1 MWSFFSRDPAKD
13 FHYDIG
19 EKITGLENK
28 TIWSLHHG
36 KKKGTGEPVT
46 IFAFDVKSSSE
57 SQVQVAK
64 GAFKRIK
71 TLRHPNIVS
80 FLDGV
85 ETDKVIYFA
94 TEAVTPLEN
103 YLNESDENRNLLA
116 ISWGLHQ
123 ISKGLSFLIND
134 CNLIH
139 NNVCLSSVFVNQ
151 AGEWKLGGVD
161 YMYPAQGQ
169 DSVPPVKILPLLDKY
184 DPPEKV
190 ENRRGVRAEKWST
203 DMWGLGCLIWEV
215 FNGSLS
221 QISALKSVGKIPKS
235 LVPNYCEL
243 VGANPKSRPNPAK
256 FIESCKTS
264 KGFMQN
270 SFVKTMLFL
279 EEIQIKDQAE
289 KTKFFANLAPSLD
302 EFPKT
307 FCKNKI
313 LPQLLVAF
321 EYGDAGSHIL
331 APLFKIGK
339 FLDPEE
345 YQNRI
350 VPCVVKLFTSPDRA
364 TRVKLLQQIDTFVEY
379 LQPATVNDK
388 IFPHIIHGFTDTNP
402 VVREATIKAMVFIA
416 PKLNYKNL
424 NEEVMKHFARLQAK
438 DDQGGIRTNTTVC
451 LGKVACHLNPQVR
464 QKMIS
469 SAFLRALKDPFPPAR
484 QAGVLGMAATQN
496 FFTLN
501 EIAQRLLPA
510 MCSMTRDPEK
520 GVRDQAFKGIKC
532 FVEKLE
538 KVSENPEL
546 EAEMEKDVLSGGS
559 AVSNSAASWAGWA
572 VTGVSSLTSKL
583 YKKDGTRLKQT
594 DSSRPAQNVG
604 ELPSKPSPAR
614 LSTEGPAA
622 ATQPDKTGEVSG
634 WEEEGWGE
642 MDDGPEEKEEEE
654 EESASRVT
662 DGWDDNDDEDWG
674 SLEDTAPKGGQEKS
688 SASSLKLGA
697 KNPKSAEDEWGGDFG
712 NEFVSTEDSGL
723 PMAGE
728 YNWDTTGET
737 DQSDF
742 FSSAMGL
749 PKQKSQKP
757 MTSKPRS
764 NSSSSR
770 SSPAPSG
777 GTSSHSKGETNE
789 SGWDVEDSGWGAED
803 WGGIGS
809 TNKTTVQSRP
819 AKQRSASP
827 PKESGWED
835 SGWGEGDDWGK
846 GSNKIDE
853 ARRRKE
859 EREEKRQQRQ
869 KEIEEKRAARKGGG
883 ALKLGAKKTASD

>member
-1 MWSFFSRDPAKD
+1 MKMWSFFSRDPAKD

-28 TIWSLHHG
+28 SIWAIHHG

-46 IFAFDVKSSSE
+46 IFTFDVKSSSE

-94 TEAVTPLEN
+94 TEAVLPLEN
-103 YLNESDENRNLLA
+103 YLNESEENRNLMS
-116 ISWGLHQ
+116 ISWGIHQ
-123 ISKGLSFLIND
+123 VAKGLSFLIND

-169 DSVPPVKILPLLDKY
+169 DSVPPVKILPLLDRY
-184 DPPEKV
+184 DPPEKA
-190 ENRRGVRAEKWST
+190 ENRRGARTEKWST

-215 FNGSLS
+215 FNGPLT
-221 QISALKSVGKIPKS
+221 QTSALKSVGKIPKS

-256 FIESCKTS
+256 FIESCRTGN
-264 KGFMQN
+264 GFMQN

-279 EEIQIKDQAE
+279 DEIQIKDQSE

-302 EFPKT
+302 EFPKA

-313 LPQLLVAF
+313 LPQLLNAF

-339 FLDPEE
+339 FLDAEE

-379 LQPATVNDK
+379 LQSATVNDK

-402 VVREATIKAMVFIA
+402 VVRESTIKAIVFIA

-451 LGKVACHLNPQVR
+451 LGKIACHLNPQVR

-484 QAGVLGMAATQN
+484 QAGILGMVSTQN

-520 GVRDQAFKGIKC
+520 GVRDQAFRGIKC

-559 AVSNSAASWAGWA
+559 SVSSSAASWAGWA

-583 YKKDGTRLKQT
+583 YKKDGTRQKAT
-594 DSSRPAQNVG
+594 GPPGPAKNVG
-604 ELPSKPSPAR
+604 ELPKKPTPKPVTDNPSAPEP
-614 LSTEGPAA
+614 SQTEEE
-622 ATQPDKTGEVSG
+622 TG
-634 WEEEGWGE
+634 WDEEGWGE
-642 MDDGPEEKEEEE
+642 IDDTPDID
-654 EESASRVT
+654 EESSEPRAT
-662 DGWDDNDDEDWG
+662 DGWDDNDEEDWG
-674 SLEDTAPKGGQEKS
+674 SLEDTAPKSAGPEKS
-688 SASSLKLGA
+688 SGNSMKLGS
-697 KNPKSAEDEWGGDFG
+697 KKEVDDWGGDFG

-723 PMAGE
+723 TMAGE
-728 YNWDTTGET
+728 YNWGNTTET
-737 DQSDF
+737 GQEDF

-749 PKQKSQKP
+749 PKQKPAKTKP
-757 MTSKPRS
+757 KSSP
-764 NSSSSR
+764 SSSR
-770 SSPAPSG
+770 SSPAPSSG
-777 GTSSHSKGETNE
+777 LASQQKASKVE
-789 SGWDVEDSGWGAED
+789 SGWDVEDSGWGTDE
-803 WGGIGS
+803 WGPVGS

-819 AKQRSASP
+819 AKQKSPSP
-827 PKESGWED
+827 PQDTSGWD
-835 SGWGEGDDWGK
+835 QSGWGDGDDWGAA
-846 GSNKIDE
+846 GTNKIDE
-853 ARRRKE
+853 ARRKKE
-859 EREEKRQQRQ
+859 EREEKRLQRQ
-869 KEIEEKRAARKGGG
+869 REIEERRAARKGGG
-883 ALKLGAKKTASD
+883 ALKLGAKKTALD